1 MNYQS
6 PGAMINA
13 QTMPAEGPSS
23 LVTNGKPVN
32 GPLTIRCEDLNSGL
46 RLLNEKLAAVR
57 GQLFGEGES
66 AGTRAPDAVSVGGA
80 LANAQDSVQEALG
93 QLDTILD
100 RI

>member
-1 MNYQS
+1 
-6 PGAMINA
+6 MIYK
-13 QTMPAEGPSS
+13 TIKDGLGLLPAEGPSS

-57 GQLFGEGES
+57 GQLFGEAES
-66 AGTRAPDAVSVGGA
+66 PRTHPPEAVSIVGT
-80 LANAQDSVQEALG
+80 LTNAQDAVQEG
-93 QLDTILD
+93 FKQLDTILD